1 MKYEQIV
8 ENAVRATD
16 LQDLLDHIA
25 WEQTVAPALAKYK
38 ENYQK
43 LLVQAVLGQQIV
55 DQATGHVISKEMLA
69 GRIEGIDW
77 ITKYMVHV
85 LKRGDAAKADLSN
98 YEVTV

>member
-1 MKYEQIV
+1 MRYEQLV
-8 ENAVRATD
+8 ETAVRATD

-38 ENYQK
+38 DNYQK
-43 LLVQAVLGQQIV
+43 LLVQAVLGQQVV
-55 DQATGHVISKEMLA
+55 DQSSGQVISKEMLA

-77 ITKYMVHV
+77 ITKYMTHV
-85 LKRGDAAKADLSN
+85 LKRGDAAKADLTN

>member
-1 MKYEQIV
+1 MRYEQLV
-8 ENAVRATD
+8 ETAVRATD

-38 ENYQK
+38 DNYQK
-43 LLVQAVLGQQIV
+43 LLVQAVLGQQVI
-55 DQATGHVISKEMLA
+55 DQASGQVISKEMLA

-77 ITKYMVHV
+77 ITKYMTHV
-85 LKRGDAAKADLSN
+85 LKRGDAAKADLTN